1 MIVAS
6 TSLVIK
12 PLPWLMKH
20 TLGVGG
26 GDQTQTSPS
35 GSASDDQ
42 THASHQLLHHTH
54 TPAHTRG
61 DPRHS
66 PRLLGNSLQDSY

>member
-20 TLGVGG
+20 MWG
-26 GDQTQTSPS
+26 GDETQTSPS

-42 THASHQLLHHTH
+42 THASQQLLHHTH

-66 PRLLGNSLQDSY
+66 PRLLGSSLQDSY